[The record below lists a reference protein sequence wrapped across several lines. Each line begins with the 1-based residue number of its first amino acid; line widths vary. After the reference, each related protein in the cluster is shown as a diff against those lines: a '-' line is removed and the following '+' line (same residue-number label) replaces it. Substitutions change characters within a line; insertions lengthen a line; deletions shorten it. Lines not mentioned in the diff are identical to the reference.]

1 MAPKRKMD
9 EDVEGKESKR
19 PKKGFSVG
27 PANLPDGTYRRK
39 GERDLLRENCREP
52 GYHADTR
59 SIVIKIK
66 ADLIHKAK
74 LKKSYE
80 KIKARE
86 LASGPV
92 KSIYE
97 TQESNERTHDAA
109 AGAGD
114 SSKPADGPAGLELHP
129 DRQAMV
135 AQGEVEQLEREQ
147 ARARR
152 GGRETQE
159 AEEKQDS
166 RPHGRRQRRA
176 KPYPFAREEDAA
188 QRRIAEAK
196 AREKLRQMKEKERAD
211 MARAKRPDR
220 SGRRRLGRESK
231 VLLDKVKRLVAT
243 D

>member
-39 GERDLLRENCREP
+39 
-52 GYHADTR
+52 
-59 SIVIKIK
+59 VIKIK

>member
-9 EDVEGKESKR
+9 DGEGEAGQQKR
-19 PKKGFSVG
+19 AKKGFSVG

-39 GERDLLRENCREP
+39 
-52 GYHADTR
+52 
-59 SIVIKIK
+59 VIKIK

-86 LASGPV
+86 LAAAPV
-92 KSIYE
+92 KSVYE
-97 TQESNERTHDAA
+97 TQDANEDCHAEAA
-109 AGAGD
+109 AARQD
-114 SSKPADGPAGLELHP
+114 SSKPADRPAGLELHP

-135 AQGEVEQLEREQ
+135 DSHGELDQLRGEG

-152 GGRETQE
+152 RD
-159 AEEKQDS
+159 EKQQETDQDG
-166 RPHGRRQRRA
+166 RPGGSGSGSGSSRRQRRA

-188 QRRIAEAK
+188 QKRIAEAK
-196 AREKLRQMKEKERAD
+196 ARAELRRLKQKERAD
-211 MARAKRPDR
+211 MARAKRPDQF
-220 SGRRRLGRESK
+220 GKRRLGRESK
-231 VLLDKVKRLVAT
+231 VLLDKVKRLVAA

>member
-39 GERDLLRENCREP
+39 
-52 GYHADTR
+52 
-59 SIVIKIK
+59 VIKIK

-92 KSIYE
+92 KSVYE
-97 TQESNERTHDAA
+97 TQESNERTHDEA

-135 AQGEVEQLEREQ
+135 AQSEVEQLEREQ

-159 AEEKQDS
+159 AEEKQDN